1 MAEVIRRR
9 CDDVPGFDVLGA
21 DSPVLAPLVVG
32 VVARVMGAGA
42 VPIGESTVE
51 VIHRPTGT
59 AFAMPSGVAR
69 SSSSGS
75 SGASGI
81 SEWKSRSRRFTGS
94 VSTGFVSSVRGGG
107 RGSAVRLLVVRLLSD
122 RVSGFVSGRHGVFG
136 VLFPGGRVF
145 HVVPAAS
152 GLGLGAPPDGSGFR
166 PETVPFGDW
175 GRVRGCPQGARAVRG
190 RSSSFLR
197 GRKYD
202 AVCVRDWM
210 LPNRKLR

>member
-21 DSPVLAPLVVG
+21 DSLVLAPLVVG

-107 RGSAVRLLVVRLLSD
+107 RGRAVRLLVVRLLSD

-136 VLFPGGRVF
+136 VLFPR
-145 HVVPAAS
+145 
-152 GLGLGAPPDGSGFR
+152 GSGFPR
-166 PETVPFGDW
+166 CTGSIRARLGGASGWIGVPSRDGSIRRL
-175 GRVRGCPQGARAVRG
+175 GKGSGMSSGGEGCSG
-190 RSSSFLR
+190 SFVVVL
-197 GRKYD
+197 
-202 AVCVRDWM
+202 AWS
-210 LPNRKLR
+210 